1 MGNKGGE
8 GGAQSSGALP
18 GNYLT
23 AIIISP
29 KAFLLTWS
37 HPSLEVKG
45 GITDFNSR
53 VEVSSG

>member
-8 GGAQSSGALP
+8 GGAQSSEALP

-37 HPSLEVKG
+37 HPSAEVKG
-45 GITDFNSR
+45 DFNSR
-53 VEVSSG
+53 VEVSGNLS

>member
-8 GGAQSSGALP
+8 GGAQSSEALP
-18 GNYLT
+18 ANYLT

-37 HPSLEVKG
+37 HPSLEVKR
-45 GITDFNSR
+45 DFNSR
-53 VEVSSG
+53 VEVSGKLN